1 MGHHHRRAS
10 LERARVS
17 QAERAGAMRAR
28 LLDATIECVAELGY
42 GRMSTNDIVRS
53 ARVSRGALAHHFPTK
68 ADLVSAAA
76 QRLLERRV
84 EDFRDRFTAMAP
96 DRRTPA
102 EALSVLWSFYDDTG
116 GLVLLELMVAAR
128 HNRELAAVLAPVPER
143 IAEVSAD
150 VFAEFFPELAG
161 RPFLGEALR
170 AVHALFSGLALNAL
184 PDGDRSG
191 RGAEVRAF
199 LKIIVSAMPQIVA
212 FDPA

>member
-1 MGHHHRRAS
+1 MDRAH
-10 LERARVS
+10 LS
-17 QAERAGAMRAR
+17 QAQRALAMRER
-28 LLDATIECVAELGY
+28 LLDATIDCVAELGY
-42 GRMSTNDIVRS
+42 GGTSTNDIVRR

-84 EDFRDRFTAMAP
+84 EDFRSRFGAIAP

-102 EALSVLWSFYDDTG
+102 EGLAVLWSFYADTG
-116 GLVLLELMVAAR
+116 GVVLLELMVAAR
-128 HNRELAAVLAPVPER
+128 HNPELAVVMAPLPDR
-143 IAEVSAD
+143 IAEVTSE
-150 VFAEFFPELAG
+150 VFAEFFPERAG

-184 PDGDRSG
+184 PDGDPAG

-199 LKIIVSAMPQIVA
+199 LKILVTAL
-212 FDPA
+212 PALGTTVPNPA